1 MQRSSFT
8 LDLAKVNLGRL
19 LMISSVLTASMTACS
34 SLPKEEADAQARQG
48 QGNQQNQGTASV
60 DVAVARAASSQS
72 GLEYVGTTQPY
83 RQVSLRTQVEGQLLS
98 LRADVGDAVTQGQVL
113 AQIDDKVLTTAVI
126 EATAEVAALE
136 SEVAQ
141 ARAQVSDALRQ
152 VESARLQL
160 QQTQADAARFEKLYR
175 AGAIAQQQAE
185 QARTAAGTAVQAFR
199 SAQEVVRTRQQAV
212 SAAQRRVGAQQAVI
226 ARERE
231 RQSYTTLTAPVT
243 GVVLERVS
251 EPGNL
256 AQAGSEVLK
265 LGDFSQV
272 KVSVQVSELEL
283 SKIRVGQSV
292 GIKLDAFSKQSFS
305 GQVSRISPVADATA
319 RLVPIEVTMPNV
331 GARIGSGLLARVSFG
346 GQAAN
351 AIRVPESAFQTNR
364 KRGERQGGGSSNS
377 SKANSSDR
385 EQQPPKAGTLYVVNG
400 SGQKAKVATRSVT
413 LGQRQDGLVEVVA
426 GLSEGDRIVIRSS
439 NPLKDGDSVK
449 LSILSEPSNTKRS
462 GKQS

>member
-1 MQRSSFT
+1 MQRFSST
-8 LDLAKVNLGRL
+8 LDLAKVNLGKL
-19 LMISSVLTASMTACS
+19 LIVSSVFAASMTGCS
-34 SLPKEEADAQARQG
+34 SLPKEEADAQTRQG
-48 QGNQQNQGTASV
+48 QGSQQSQGPASV
-60 DVAVARAASSQS
+60 DVAVARAAPTQG

-98 LRADVGDAVTQGQVL
+98 LAADVGDAVTQGQVL

-160 QQTQADAARFEKLYR
+160 QQAQADAARFEKLFR
-175 AGAIAQQQAE
+175 AGAIAQQQTE
-185 QARTAAGTAVQAFR
+185 QARTEAGTAQQAFR

-212 SAAQRRVGAQQAVI
+212 SAAQRRVSAQQAVI

-283 SKIRVGQSV
+283 SKIRVGQPV
-292 GIKLDAFSKQSFS
+292 GIKLDAFAKEAFS
-305 GQVSRISPVADATA
+305 GQVSRISPVAEATA

-331 GARIGSGLLARVSFG
+331 GNRIGSGLLARVSFG

-351 AIRVPESAFQTNR
+351 AIRVPEAAFQTNR
-364 KRGERQGGGSSNS
+364 KRGAQQGDSGGGNAS
-377 SKANSSDR
+377 AR
-385 EQQPPKAGTLYVVNG
+385 EQQPQKAGTLYVVQG
-400 SGQKAKVATRSVT
+400 SGQQAKVAARSVT
-413 LGQRQDGLVEVVA
+413 LGQRQDGLVEVVT
-426 GLSEGDRIVIRSS
+426 GLSEGDRIVVRSS
-439 NPLKDGDSVK
+439 KPLKNGDAVK
-449 LSILSEPSNTKRS
+449 LSILSEPSKTS
-462 GKQS
+462 KQS

>member
-1 MQRSSFT
+1 MQRSFSK
-8 LDLAKVNLGRL
+8 LVDLAKANLSRL
-19 LMISSVLTASMTACS
+19 LIVSSVLASPLMGCS
-34 SLPKEEADAQARQG
+34 AIPKDEAGAQTRAG
-48 QGNQQNQGTASV
+48 QGDQNNRPASV
-60 DVAVARAASSQS
+60 DVAVARAAPAQG
-72 GLEYVGTTQPY
+72 GLEYVGTTQPF

-126 EATAEVAALE
+126 EAKAEVAALE

-160 QQTQADAARFEKLYR
+160 QQAQADAARFEKLYR
-175 AGAIAQQQAE
+175 AGAIAQQQTE
-185 QARTAAGTAVQAFR
+185 QARTAAGTAQQAFR

-212 SAAQRRVGAQQAVI
+212 SAAERRVGAQQAVI

-283 SKIRVGQSV
+283 SKIRVGQPV

-331 GARIGSGLLARVSFG
+331 GARIGSGLLARVGFE
-346 GQAAN
+346 GQATN

-364 KRGERQGGGSSNS
+364 KRGERRSGGGG
-377 SKANSSDR
+377 KSSDR

-439 NPLKDGDSVK
+439 KPLKNGDPVK
-449 LSILSEPSNTKRS
+449 LSILSEPSKSKRRA
-462 GKQS
+462 KQS

>member
-1 MQRSSFT
+1 MQRSSSI
-8 LDLAKVNLGRL
+8 LVDLAKANLRRL
-19 LMISSVLTASMTACS
+19 LIVSSIFASFLMGCS
-34 SLPKEEADAQARQG
+34 SIPKQDADAQTRQG
-48 QGNQQNQGTASV
+48 QGEQKNRPASV
-60 DVAVARAASSQS
+60 DVAVVRAAPAQG

-113 AQIDDKVLTTAVI
+113 AQIDDKVLTTTVI

-160 QQTQADAARFEKLYR
+160 QQAQADSARFEKLYR

-185 QARTAAGTAVQAFR
+185 QAQTAAGTAQQAFR
-199 SAQEVVRTRQQAV
+199 SAQEVVRTRQEAV

-272 KVSVQVSELEL
+272 KLSVQVSELEL
-283 SKIRVGQSV
+283 SKIRVGQPV
-292 GIKLDAFSKQSFS
+292 GIKLDAFAKESFR

-331 GARIGSGLLARVSFG
+331 GNRIGSGLLARVSFDM
-346 GQAAN
+346 QAAN
-351 AIRVPESAFQTNR
+351 AIRVPETAFQTNR
-364 KRGERQGGGSSNS
+364 KRGAQGGGGGNASS
-377 SKANSSDR
+377 R
-385 EQQPPKAGTLYVVNG
+385 EQPPQKAGTLYVVQG
-400 SGQKAKVATRSVT
+400 SGQQAKVAARNVT
-413 LGQRQDGLVEVVA
+413 LGQRQDGLVTVVA

-439 NPLKDGDSVK
+439 KPLKDGDPVK
-449 LSILSEPSNTKRS
+449 LSILSEPSTSKRRAKES
-462 GKQS
+462 

>member
-1 MQRSSFT
+1 MQRSIHK
-8 LDLAKVNLGRL
+8 LDLAKATFGRPL
-19 LMISSVLTASMTACS
+19 IILSIFAASLMGCS
-34 SLPKEEADAQARQG
+34 SIPKDEADAQTRQS
-48 QGNQQNQGTASV
+48 QGDQNKQPASV
-60 DVAVARAASSQS
+60 DVAVARAAPSQS
-72 GLEYVGTTQPY
+72 SLEYVGTTQPY

-160 QQTQADAARFEKLYR
+160 QQAQADAARFEKLFR

-185 QARTAAGTAVQAFR
+185 QARTAAGTAQQAFR

-283 SKIRVGQSV
+283 SKVRVGQPV
-292 GIKLDAFSKQSFS
+292 GVKLDAFSREVFR

-319 RLVPIEVTMPNV
+319 RLVPIEITMPNV

-346 GQAAN
+346 QRVAN
-351 AIRVPESAFQTNR
+351 EIRVPETAFQTNR
-364 KRGERQGGGSSNS
+364 KRGERQGSGN
-377 SKANSSDR
+377 ADNR
-385 EQQPPKAGTLYVVNG
+385 EQQPRKAGTLYVVRG
-400 SGQKAKVATRSVT
+400 SGQQAKVTARNVT
-413 LGQRQDGLVEVVA
+413 LGQRQDGLVAVVA
-426 GLSEGDRIVIRSS
+426 GLGEGDRIVIRSS
-439 NPLKDGDSVK
+439 KPLKDGDPVK
-449 LSILSEPSNTKRS
+449 LSILSEPSKDSKNSRNS
-462 GKQS
+462 KQS